1 VIAFAASWG
10 LGAIGLSLPA
20 LAPATAPFSHTSI
33 FYWLAAYSVS
43 ITGIVLTGFYEGRA
57 GLVALAG
64 RCAPWR
70 AGIVW
75 YAVVIGGY
83 VAITALALLI
93 GRTLNMPHPRIA
105 ALPALVTGAMTT
117 LLIDVGPI
125 GEEFGW
131 RGFALPRLLAHRS
144 PITATMILGVV
155 HAVWHLPLFFIPGL
169 TQHALSFPVHACGV
183 VALAVINTWIYS
195 RTNGSMVLAILIHLM
210 SNYCGGV
217 LGPDAFPA
225 SIAAEVLAAI
235 AVVAGGGLSKPRQ

>member
-1 VIAFAASWG
+1 
-10 LGAIGLSLPA
+10 
-20 LAPATAPFSHTSI
+20 
-33 FYWLAAYSVS
+33 
-43 ITGIVLTGFYEGRA
+43 
-57 GLVALAG
+57 
-64 RCAPWR
+64 
-70 AGIVW
+70 
-75 YAVVIGGY
+75 
-83 VAITALALLI
+83 
-93 GRTLNMPHPRIA
+93 
-105 ALPALVTGAMTT
+105 
-117 LLIDVGPI
+117 
-125 GEEFGW
+125 
-131 RGFALPRLLAHRS
+131 
-144 PITATMILGVV
+144 MILGVV